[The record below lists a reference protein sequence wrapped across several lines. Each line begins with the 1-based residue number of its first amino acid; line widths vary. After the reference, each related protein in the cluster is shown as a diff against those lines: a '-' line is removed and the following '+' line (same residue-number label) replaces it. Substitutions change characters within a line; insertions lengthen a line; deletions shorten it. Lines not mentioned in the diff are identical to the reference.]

1 VERRIAKATFR
12 ADPAS
17 AGVEGVTNGAAG
29 PEGTGSRPALSIDEL
44 RGLDEAEA
52 AQTPTYP
59 AWWQRPDEDTLTEWY
74 WSDPEPGFQGMIS
87 SDRILAYHYKVGR
100 MIRPFQETN
109 LKPASYELTLG
120 PLYVMNGKRGIL
132 SDTKRRLTI
141 EPNSIAFVSMR
152 EQILL
157 PHWLVGRFDLSIN
170 FIYQG
175 LLLGTGPQV
184 DPGFQG
190 VLSCPLHNIS
200 SDEIELVFGEPFA
213 KIDFVKTSFGY
224 GIALPNVQS
233 DEELREKS
241 PLTGYEGQP
250 LKVLGHSKTF
260 RAPILFAPD
269 KEPERV
275 RSSVRDL
282 AVRVAKSEKI
292 VRRNRNFSVAG
303 AVAVVALLATMFAGA
318 VGAFVYTLSYTDG
331 RVADKSVTAQ
341 QFSTLKDVVD
351 SLTKQNQTICD
362 ELRRLS
368 PSRTRPTRC

>member
-1 VERRIAKATFR
+1 VSSA
-12 ADPAS
+12 
-17 AGVEGVTNGAAG
+17 AGVPEPAGARV
-29 PEGTGSRPALSIDEL
+29 PLSIDEL
-44 RGLDEAEA
+44 RSRDTAEA

-59 AWWQRPDEDTLTEWY
+59 GWAERPDEDTLTEWY
-74 WSDPEPGFQGMIS
+74 WRDPEPGFQGMIS

-100 MIRPFQETN
+100 MIRPFQEKN
-109 LKPASYELTLG
+109 LKPASYEMTLG
-120 PLYVMNGKRGIL
+120 PLYVMNGRRGIL
-132 SDTKRRLTI
+132 SDTRRKLII

-200 SDEIELVFGEPFA
+200 SGEIELVFGEPFA

-224 GIALPNVQS
+224 DVALPNVRS
-233 DEELREKS
+233 DDELRAAGKH
-241 PLTGYEGQP
+241 LIGYEGQP
-250 LKVLGHSKTF
+250 LKLFARDKTF
-260 RAPILFAPD
+260 RPPILFAPD
-269 KEPERV
+269 KDADRV
-275 RSSVRDL
+275 LSSVRDL
-282 AVRVAKSEKI
+282 SDRVVRNERI

-303 AVAVVALLATMFAGA
+303 AVAVLALLATVFAGA

-331 RVADKSVTAQ
+331 RVTDNTLPSQ
-341 QFSTLKDVVD
+341 QVSDLRNAVEL
-351 SLTKQNQTICD
+351 LTKQNRSLCD
-362 ELRRLS
+362 RVTQISLGRG
-368 PSRTRPTRC
+368 PPPDC